1 MKTSIRLQEIGSQ
14 EPGLRHGAT
23 GHGRKK
29 REEQKGVKIIIIL
42 DFVISD
48 LLGLKPKIDNVIE
61 INPLIPDNWDWF
73 CLDRILYH
81 EKEITIIWDKTGEKY
96 KKGKGLMV
104 FIDGELRTKTDRI
117 EKIICEL

>member
-1 MKTSIRLQEIGSQ
+1 MDEDI
-14 EPGLRHGAT
+14 
-23 GHGRKK
+23 KK
-29 REEQKGVKIIIIL
+29 
-42 DFVISD
+42 
-48 LLGLKPKIDNVIE
+48 LLKKW
-61 INPLIPDNWDWF
+61 IN
-73 CLDRILYH
+73 H